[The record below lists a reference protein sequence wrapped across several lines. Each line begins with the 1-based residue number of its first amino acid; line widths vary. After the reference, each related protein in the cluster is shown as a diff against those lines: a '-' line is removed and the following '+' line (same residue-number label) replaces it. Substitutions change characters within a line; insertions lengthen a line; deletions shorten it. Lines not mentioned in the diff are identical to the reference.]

1 MSTSGPRHE
10 EMTEPTPLPDPMGV
24 VGDIRHF
31 LLGAEALPTPHGTA
45 LKLMEFARDPDTP
58 ITEILRV
65 IQSDPALTGFVLRAA
80 SAARFHGA
88 NEGLDLRRSVL
99 RLGLD
104 TIRSRAVALSLVNQR
119 GRTPCAGF
127 DYPGF
132 WLASLHTGIL
142 MESLSL
148 YCEGLDCHDNFSLG
162 LLGSIG
168 RLAFATAAP
177 VEYARLLERA
187 PPPHDDIAALER
199 AAFGF
204 DHHELSS
211 VLLADWGI
219 PTVFAEV
226 VYWQSDPEGGNFT
239 PGSRQ
244 HLLASALQLAT
255 SLSRLTLGATPPE
268 GEHEAA
274 ALRAAILGLPEST
287 MRAIVSES
295 LPQLSDWAR
304 LVGLPAP
311 TTHPLHDSD

>member
-1 MSTSGPRHE
+1 MNESTPI
-10 EMTEPTPLPDPMGV
+10 PDPMGV
-24 VGDIRHF
+24 VGDIRRF
-31 LLGAEALPTPHGTA
+31 LLGAESLPTPHGTA
-45 LKLMEFARDPDTP
+45 IKLMEFARDPDTP
-58 ITEILRV
+58 MTEILRV
-65 IQSDPALTGFVLRAA
+65 VQSDPALTGFVLRAA

-99 RLGLD
+99 RLGMD
-104 TIRSRAVALSLVNQR
+104 TIRSRALALSLVNQR
-119 GRTPCAGF
+119 GRTSCAGF
-127 DYPGF
+127 DYTGF
-132 WLASLHTGIL
+132 WLSSLHTGIL

-168 RLAFATAAP
+168 RLAFATATPA
-177 VEYARLLERA
+177 EYARLLEQA
-187 PPPHDDIAALER
+187 PAPQDDISSLER
-199 AAFGF
+199 ASFGF

-255 SLSRLTLGATPPE
+255 SLSHLTLGTRVPD
-268 GEHEAA
+268 GEYEAA
-274 ALRAAILGLPEST
+274 VLRAAILGLAEPS

-295 LPQLSDWAR
+295 LPQLNDWAR
-304 LVGLPAP
+304 LVGLPVP
-311 TTHPLHDSD
+311 TTHPLPERD

>member
-1 MSTSGPRHE
+1 
-10 EMTEPTPLPDPMGV
+10 MGV
-24 VGDIRHF
+24 IGDIRQF
-31 LLGAEALPTPHGTA
+31 LLDAESLPTPHGTA

-80 SAARFHGA
+80 SAVRFHGA

-119 GRTPCAGF
+119 GSTPCAGF

-132 WLASLHTGIL
+132 WLTSLHTGIL

-162 LLGSIG
+162 LLSNIG
-168 RLAFATAAP
+168 KLTFATAAP
-177 VEYARLLERA
+177 ADYAHLLEQA
-187 PPPHDDIAALER
+187 PPPHDNTAALER

-219 PTVFAEV
+219 QTVFAEV

-244 HLLASALQLAT
+244 HLLASALQLAAG
-255 SLSRLTLGATPPE
+255 LSHLTLGTCVAE
-268 GEHEAA
+268 GEYEITV
-274 ALRAAILGLPEST
+274 LRAAILGLAEPS
-287 MRAIVSES
+287 MRGIVSES
-295 LPQLSDWAR
+295 LPQLNDWAR
-304 LVGLPAP
+304 LVGLPVP
-311 TTHPLHDSD
+311 PSHPLPDND

>member
-1 MSTSGPRHE
+1 MNTNGPKPE
-10 EMTEPTPLPDPMGV
+10 AGNEPPALPDPMGV
-24 VGDIRHF
+24 VGDIRRF
-31 LLGAEALPTPHGTA
+31 LVGAESLPTPQGTA

-65 IQSDPALTGFVLRAA
+65 IQSDPALTGYVLRAA
-80 SAARFHGA
+80 SSARFHGA

-119 GRTPCAGF
+119 GRTPCTGF
-127 DYPGF
+127 DYAGF
-132 WLASLHTGIL
+132 WLTSLHTGIL
-142 MESLSL
+142 TDSLSL
-148 YCEGLDCHDNFSLG
+148 YCDGLDCHDNFSLG

-177 VEYARLLERA
+177 AEYARLLQQA
-187 PPPHDDIAALER
+187 SSPHDNIAALER
-199 AAFGF
+199 ATFGF

-255 SLSRLTLGATPPE
+255 CLSRLTLGTTTVEA
-268 GEHEAA
+268 EHDAA
-274 ALRAAILGLPEST
+274 VLRAAILELPEST
-287 MRAIVSES
+287 MRAIVSDS

-304 LVGLPAP
+304 LVGLPTPAF
-311 TTHPLHDSD
+311 TPLPDND